1 VVDGGTTRSIFL
13 IDIDEAL
20 RDSVSLV
27 CSYTPDYCG
36 MKELV
41 LTDAQGLVVAWPPEI
56 VYFSFGKVLTVQYAN
71 IPAGTVYKLRAR
83 L

>member
-1 VVDGGTTRSIFL
+1 
-13 IDIDEAL
+13 
-20 RDSVSLV
+20 
-27 CSYTPDYCG
+27 